1 MRKNKKNWEIF
12 CKSGREN
19 AIVCDHFPTTPAL
32 IPTTNNREN
41 TMMVETMTEGKD
53 KYKIDLL
60 NEVNLNKNFLK
71 SVEGTVYL
79 MADHR
84 TVAGMN
90 KYENKVA
97 KLENNGFTSFD
108 FHYQNGFF
116 IGHFKRRVAQ

>member
-12 CKSGREN
+12 SKSGRGN

-116 IGHFKRRVAQ
+116 IGHFKRKV

>member
-1 MRKNKKNWEIF
+1 
-12 CKSGREN
+12 
-19 AIVCDHFPTTPAL
+19 
-32 IPTTNNREN
+32 
-41 TMMVETMTEGKD
+41 MMVETMTEGKD

-79 MADHR
+79 KADHR

-108 FHYQNGFF
+108 FHYENGFF

>member
-1 MRKNKKNWEIF
+1 
-12 CKSGREN
+12 
-19 AIVCDHFPTTPAL
+19 
-32 IPTTNNREN
+32 
-41 TMMVETMTEGKD
+41 MMVETMNEGKD

-79 MADHR
+79 KADHR

-108 FHYQNGFF
+108 FHYENGFF

>member
-12 CKSGREN
+12 SKSGRGN

-79 MADHR
+79 KADHR

-108 FHYQNGFF
+108 FHYENGFF
-116 IGHFKRRVAQ
+116 IGHFKRRDA